1 MSSTAINAK
10 LIFEKEVFFLKALK
24 NKLDSVESDDPTDV
38 RLAEEASWDYDLIIK
53 YLESRISDFA
63 KQIQ

>member
-24 NKLDSVESDDPTDV
+24 SKLDSVESDDPTEV
-38 RLAEEASWDYDLIIK
+38 RLAEEASWDYDLIIA
-53 YLESRISDFA
+53 YLNSRIKDFE
-63 KQIQ
+63 KVIC